1 MQDLINSYIPTSEA
15 ARILSIDPKSAG
27 HLVRIGTIPG
37 VKIANR
43 WLVSR
48 ALVEEMAKT
57 YIAQRGR
64 PRTKRKYTKRS
75 PVWLLR

>member
-27 HLVRIGTIPG
+27 HLVRAGTIPG

-48 ALVEEMAKT
+48 ALVEDMVKT
-57 YIAQRGR
+57 YHGHPGR
-64 PRTKRKYTKRS
+64 PRNKRKYTRRNQ
-75 PVWLLR
+75 V